1 MTRLITI
8 WAALL
13 IGAVAFG
20 APASAQPARS
30 CADLG
35 GSVESGQTC
44 HISSESQ
51 TYTINISFPLDYPDQ
66 QALTDYLVT
75 NKHDFIAFA
84 GSIPPR
90 DHPYHRGITP
100 HSYASGSTAS
110 IVLEVYG
117 DTGAHPVTSFH
128 AFNYDLT
135 TQTSITFDT
144 LFKPGAVDVLDPIV
158 QREME
163 KRWVGYRDPT
173 PHNTMGAKVYQDF
186 ALTDDAVLL
195 FIGQGMW
202 LPEVAGP
209 QMVSISRAQL
219 ASILA

>member
-1 MTRLITI
+1 MTRLVAAC
-8 WAALL
+8 AALL
-13 IGAVAFG
+13 VGATTFC
-20 APASAQPARS
+20 ASAAADPAPG
-30 CADLG
+30 CAELG
-35 GSVESGQTC
+35 GSVESARTC
-44 HISSESQ
+44 HVVSESE
-51 TYTINISFPLDYPDQ
+51 TYTIDMSFPLDYPDQ
-66 QALTDYLVT
+66 QALTAYIAT
-75 NKHDFIAFA
+75 NKEEFLAFA
-84 GSIPPR
+84 GSLPPR

-163 KRWVGYRDPT
+163 KRWVGYLDPT
-173 PHNTMGAKVYQDF
+173 PHNTLGAKVYQDF

-209 QMVSISRAQL
+209 QRVSIPRAQL